1 MLDIDFINHLNFN
14 VNVNVNVI
22 TNLPKIH
29 FSYRLIIKI
38 GLFS

>member
-14 VNVNVNVI
+14 VNVNVI

-29 FSYRLIIKI
+29 FSYRFIIKI